1 MYKDTRRKRRVMN
14 SDSINNEEIEFLV
27 PFSILTIEKR
37 IDQILLNLIVI
48 IYQRMTMITKELNNQ
63 EQFTY

>member
-1 MYKDTRRKRRVMN
+1 MN